1 MGPLKPRREGAA
13 QTAVR
18 VCLGGMR
25 PPGPVAVPEPL
36 TGTLTPSSTREL
48 GHLLLVCVLWK
59 NF

>member
-1 MGPLKPRREGAA
+1 MGPLKPRREGEA

-25 PPGPVAVPEPL
+25 PPGPVAVREPL
-36 TGTLTPSSTREL
+36 TGALTRAAPGVGTPFA
-48 GHLLLVCVLWK
+48 VCVLWK